1 MIQANDYALRCIRRS
16 HFEYRRLHPRIA
28 RSIMTKESEIKM
40 FVFSQM
46 NAQQGFITT
55 KINEG

>member
-1 MIQANDYALRCIRRS
+1 MA
-16 HFEYRRLHPRIA
+16 
-28 RSIMTKESEIKM
+28 KESEIKL

-55 KINEG
+55 KINEGLADFRKKTWKRTWPL